1 MRYKLHR
8 EEVVLFKFLSKAGE
22 IGCSES
28 IGIDDGEDGSS
39 VNVKLINYTWK
50 CGNVEMVCL
59 GRIEGT
65 FPYRKLGF
73 LQI

>member
-1 MRYKLHR
+1 M
-8 EEVVLFKFLSKAGE
+8 SKAGE
-22 IGCSES
+22 ITCSES

-65 FPYRKLGF
+65 FPHRKLGF
-73 LQI
+73 